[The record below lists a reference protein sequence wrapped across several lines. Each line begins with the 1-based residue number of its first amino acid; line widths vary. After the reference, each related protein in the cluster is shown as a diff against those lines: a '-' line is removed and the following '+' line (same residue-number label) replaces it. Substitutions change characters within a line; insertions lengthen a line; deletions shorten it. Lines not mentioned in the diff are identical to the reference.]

1 VDVLARAAPGGDASA
16 AEFQV
21 EFFDVEAEDLFGAGG
36 GLVQGPVL
44 PNVSLAANWAVV
56 PGQRC
61 ARDGSWERVWGESV
75 TTGVRVSARCCV
87 RATIVIVGFH
97 DPPVGHRLPPVM

>member
-44 PNVSLAANWAVV
+44 PNVSLGRKLGCCSWSAV
-56 PGQRC
+56 C
-61 ARDGSWERVWGESV
+61 ERRLLG
-75 TTGVRVSARCCV
+75 TGVE
-87 RATIVIVGFH
+87 
-97 DPPVGHRLPPVM
+97 